1 MTAFTYW
8 LLHVTVFVCL
18 VRSVLAPPQDLNLS
32 YEQQGE
38 DLPPRAREAPA
49 ARPAQH
55 PGGGGGGGAA
65 AAAAA
70 GRPGPGPGQGLQ
82 QLQLRGGERVG
93 ERRRVG

>member
-18 VRSVLAPPQDLNLS
+18 VCSVLAPPPPQDLNLS

-38 DLPPRAREAPA
+38 DLPPRAGEAPA
-49 ARPAQH
+49 ARAAQH
-55 PGGGGGGGAA
+55 PGGGGGGGAGGA
-65 AAAAA
+65 A
-70 GRPGPGPGQGLQ
+70 RPQPGQGLQ
-82 QLQLRGGERVG
+82 QLQLGGGERVG